1 MIKSDSPNILK
12 EIVEAKKLR
21 LKEKKKALSLSD
33 LEKSIKKSDY
43 PLNFS
48 GNLMS
53 NQMQII
59 AEIKKGSPS
68 KGAFNIG
75 LTVQELAEIYSSN
88 GASAT
93 TSSIG
98 ITLCTLLGFS
108 SFKFIGISINLF
120 IVFPHLN

>member
-33 LEKSIKKSDY
+33 LEKSINKSDY

-59 AEIKKGSPS
+59 A
-68 KGAFNIG
+68 
-75 LTVQELAEIYSSN
+75 
-88 GASAT
+88 
-93 TSSIG
+93 
-98 ITLCTLLGFS
+98 
-108 SFKFIGISINLF
+108 
-120 IVFPHLN
+120 

>member
-48 GNLMS
+48 GNLIRSPLILVGKM
-53 NQMQII
+53 NQ
-59 AEIKKGSPS
+59 
-68 KGAFNIG
+68 
-75 LTVQELAEIYSSN
+75 
-88 GASAT
+88 
-93 TSSIG
+93 
-98 ITLCTLLGFS
+98 
-108 SFKFIGISINLF
+108 
-120 IVFPHLN
+120 